1 MTNLEKIKRL
11 NELQRK
17 IEKIQEEMYYVKH
30 AKKLRFIHYVSSGR
44 CGVEDHEKSKMIDPS
59 STLLSNVKE
68 ITLKILNE
76 EMKDLSKEV
85 KSIKTNDKDTQILIT
100 KLADELNKKMKDI
113 NKEDEDDK
121 KIYNDIMK
129 QTEEIMKNIKK
140 PQTQKDIIQK
150 EIKEYEQ
157 DKVKNTDKALD
168 MIYYSSSE
176 LRDID
181 KEISKPNISKDK
193 LIQLQVK
200 LMNIKYPDDDE
211 ILKTVRPYLLY
222 IIKFKLSKLSDQYR
236 R

>member
-1 MTNLEKIKRL
+1 MSKICIITAYTDNIRWDNYGKCDYGDFASINHHEYSNKHGYSYIKEIVR
-11 NELQRK
+11 NDEYSNWHPTWIK
-17 IEKIQEEMYYVKH
+17 IEVLKKYLPLYDYV
-30 AKKLRFIHYVSSGR
+30 VW
-44 CGVEDHEKSKMIDPS
+44 ID
-59 STLLSNVKE
+59 
-68 ITLKILNE
+68 
-76 EMKDLSKEV
+76 
-85 KSIKTNDKDTQILIT
+85 
-100 KLADELNKKMKDI
+100 ADEVLT
-113 NKEDEDDK
+113 KEL
-121 KIYNDIMK
+121 
-129 QTEEIMKNIKK
+129 
-140 PQTQKDIIQK
+140 QK